1 MSTSKTRTQPHYNWL
16 YWQHYRWH
24 EHTAADCERAVLV
37 RGLCWQRHF
46 TAQRQVEADETGCCS
61 ARGAR
66 AQPRRSNSRRRHSN
80 SRRRAHLGP
89 VRGSA
94 REREGVRGSAG
105 VPAPPGEPG
114 VGERREAAGAGPGSS
129 WGRGAQLQPAR
140 RGRRACGGGHART
153 GVLRG
158 GARSEYCATAWR
170 TGAAAA
176 RGGGAAWELLVP
188 ELTPP
193 R

>member
-1 MSTSKTRTQPHYNWL
+1 MCGSTSRSTLSTQQCPHVFSPQQACTPVPPPAARRTRRQREVH
-16 YWQHYRWH
+16 
-24 EHTAADCERAVLV
+24 V
-37 RGLCWQRHF
+37 RTR
-46 TAQRQVEADETGCCS
+46 RQVEADETGCS
-61 ARGAR
+61 AGEVHKR
-66 AQPRRSNSRRRHSN
+66 AAAARRSPVRGR
-80 SRRRAHLGP
+80 GP
-89 VRGSA
+89 VRG
-94 REREGVRGSAG
+94 RAG